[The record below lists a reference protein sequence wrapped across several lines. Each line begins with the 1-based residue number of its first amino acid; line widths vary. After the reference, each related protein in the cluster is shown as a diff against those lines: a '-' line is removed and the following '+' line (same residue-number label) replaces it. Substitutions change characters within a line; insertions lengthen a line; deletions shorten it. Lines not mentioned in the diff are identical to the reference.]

1 MKMCAERQWIW
12 GRSLGTQNSR
22 NPAMKYNSVER
33 WSKEVMKLCSCGTS
47 NPLEAQE
54 LPKDRLERE
63 YEKNKGM
70 HLKND
75 IVNLN

>member
-1 MKMCAERQWIW
+1 
-12 GRSLGTQNSR
+12 
-22 NPAMKYNSVER
+22 
-33 WSKEVMKLCSCGTS
+33 MKLCSCGTS

-70 HLKND
+70 HLKTD